1 MSNRNRS
8 SFQMFSFVLAFKG
21 TKNIILFF
29 QLWAW
34 VSTIVVFIGLFCFC
48 FMPFSYSGVSLG
60 VKHFQA
66 LKISYYD
73 SNTLFLH
80 ISHIHFWSRV
90 LLFHLPFQNMTLF
103 CSPSRKKVE
112 KISTPAGIWTRD
124 PDHNLNHTLT
134 T

>member
-90 LLFHLPFQNMTLF
+90 LLFHLPFQNMTPF
-103 CSPSRKKVE
+103 TVKCYFPSPLE
-112 KISTPAGIWTRD
+112 PFW
-124 PDHNLNHTLT
+124 LT
-134 T
+134 IMSLAEGFNTS